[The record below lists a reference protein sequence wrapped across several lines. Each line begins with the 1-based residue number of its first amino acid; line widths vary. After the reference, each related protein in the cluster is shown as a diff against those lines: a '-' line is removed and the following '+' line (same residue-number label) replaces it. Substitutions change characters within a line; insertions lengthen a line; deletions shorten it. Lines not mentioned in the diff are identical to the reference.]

1 MPTPFLLNGILAS
14 QISGHL
20 YSGPAGAF
28 DALGSVTVGSGG
40 QSSITFSAIPNTYTD
55 LEIRT
60 LGRTVYAANSNS
72 NVSIFYNGDTTAT
85 NYYSHYLYGTGSAA
99 GAAANNSAL
108 YSFQT
113 PDDSVTTNVFGAA
126 ISVVKDYANPNK
138 NTTLRSLSGYDGN
151 GSGIIAFT
159 STGWTNTTPVN
170 SLTITAQDGSWKAGT
185 TISLYGVK

>member
-1 MPTPFLLNGILAS
+1 MSPILGSIGSLAAKAFGFGKYVSSAS
-14 QISGHL
+14 PIT
-20 YSGPAGAF
+20 GAF
-28 DALGSVTVGSGG
+28 DALATVTVPSGG
-40 QSSITFSAIPNTYTD
+40 LSSITFSGIPSTYTD

-85 NYYSHYLYGTGSAA
+85 NYYSHYLYGTGASA

-126 ISVVKDYANPNK
+126 ISVVKDYANPYK

-151 GSGIIAFT
+151 GSGVIAFT
-159 STGWTNTTPVN
+159 STGWTNMTPV
-170 SLTITAQDGSWKAGT
+170 TAQDGNWKTGT
-185 TISLYGVK
+185 TISLYGVR